1 MKKEEIEERE
11 AIDRRRQARKSAEI
25 QKQVSL
31 HVAAESFDHTSSDTT
46 ASTATLSNPAA
57 EGIAYAERTV
67 VNSEPSHHEIE
78 VREAAKVEEQRQ
90 AFFEQQ
96 VAALKKADLKV
107 RQTRLSHVDVNVVS
121 PKEMEHLSQ
130 YEKDEED
137 ALLNSKSH
145 VHAKA
150 APARHVTPTGDA
162 EAENAYK
169 NLGLAPEGKLA
180 SVMSDPYRADVTL
193 ASLEDSE
200 RQHALEA
207 HINKERVREAEKASL
222 LQKAANAK
230 AEDALAA
237 QNARAGYGP
246 VPDYLKMLN
255 PQAVPLVDPAEKEQK
270 AAAEKAAAAT
280 LYHDSFR

>member
-1 MKKEEIEERE
+1 VKKEEMEERE

-31 HVAAESFDHTSSDTT
+31 HVAAESFDHTTSDTT

-67 VNSEPSHHEIE
+67 VNTEPSLHEIE
-78 VREAAKVEEQRQ
+78 VKEAAKVEEQRQ
-90 AFFEQQ
+90 AFFEKQ
-96 VAALKKADLKV
+96 VAALKKADLEV
-107 RQTRLSHVDVNVVS
+107 RQTRLSHVDVHVVP
-121 PKEMEHLSQ
+121 PKEMEHLLQ
-130 YEKDEED
+130 YEKDEEEPMLD
-137 ALLNSKSH
+137 SKTH
-145 VHAKA
+145 AHAKA
-150 APARHVTPTGDA
+150 APARLVAPTG
-162 EAENAYK
+162 EAEEEDAYK
-169 NLGLAPEGKLA
+169 SLGLAPEGKLA

-207 HINKERVREAEKASL
+207 HINQERAREAEKASL
-222 LQKAANAK
+222 LQKAANTQ

-246 VPDYLKMLN
+246 VPDYLKMLY
-255 PQAVPLVDPAEKEQK
+255 PQVVPLVDPAEKERK
-270 AAAEKAAAAT
+270 AAAVKAASAA

>member
-1 MKKEEIEERE
+1 MLNIFTNHQVKKEEMEEQE
-11 AIDRRRQARKSAEI
+11 AIDRRRQARKSAAI
-25 QKQVSL
+25 QKEVSQ
-31 HVAAESFDHTSSDTT
+31 HVAAESFDHTTSDTT

-67 VNSEPSHHEIE
+67 VNTEPSHHEIE

-90 AFFEQQ
+90 AFFEKQ
-96 VAALKKADLKV
+96 VAALKKADLKA
-107 RQTRLSHVDVNVVS
+107 RQTRLSHVQVNVVPS
-121 PKEMEHLSQ
+121 KELVHLPQ

-137 ALLNSKSH
+137 AYKS
-145 VHAKA
+145 
-150 APARHVTPTGDA
+150 
-162 EAENAYK
+162 
-169 NLGLAPEGKLA
+169 LGLAPEGKLA

-193 ASLEDSE
+193 ASLEDSA

-207 HINKERVREAEKASL
+207 HINQERAREAEKASL
-222 LQKAANAK
+222 LQKAANNK

-255 PQAVPLVDPAEKEQK
+255 PQVVPLVDPAEKERK
-270 AAAEKAAAAT
+270 AAAVKVAAEA
-280 LYHDSFR
+280 LYHDSMR

>member
-1 MKKEEIEERE
+1 VKKEEMEERE

-31 HVAAESFDHTSSDTT
+31 HVAAESFDHTTSDTT

-67 VNSEPSHHEIE
+67 VNTVPSLHEIE

-90 AFFEQQ
+90 AFFEKQ

-107 RQTRLSHVDVNVVS
+107 RQTRLSHVDDHVVP
-121 PKEMEHLSQ
+121 PKEMEHLSL
-130 YEKDEED
+130 YEKDEEEPMLD
-137 ALLNSKSH
+137 SKTH
-145 VHAKA
+145 AHAKA
-150 APARHVTPTGDA
+150 APARLVAPTV
-162 EAENAYK
+162 EAEEEDAYK
-169 NLGLAPEGKLA
+169 SLGLAPEGKLA

-193 ASLEDSE
+193 ASVEDSE

-207 HINKERVREAEKASL
+207 HINQERAREAEKASL
-222 LQKAANAK
+222 LQKAANTK

-246 VPDYLKMLN
+246 VPDYLTLLN
-255 PQAVPLVDPAEKEQK
+255 PQVVPLVDPAEKERK
-270 AAAEKAAAAT
+270 AAAVKAAAAA